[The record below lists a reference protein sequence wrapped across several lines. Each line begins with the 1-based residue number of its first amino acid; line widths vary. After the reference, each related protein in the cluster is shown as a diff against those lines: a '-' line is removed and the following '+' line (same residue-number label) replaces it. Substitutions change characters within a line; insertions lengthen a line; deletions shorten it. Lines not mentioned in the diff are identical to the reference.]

1 MRLWSALISAVS
13 GLLAQGPPPPACST
27 RFQAIEVVWK

>member
-1 MRLWSALISAVS
+1 MRLSSVPVSAVTW
-13 GLLAQGPPPPACST
+13 LLALGST